1 MGGICQSIYL
11 RFVWRILPV
20 NAVKVPVNITLLI
33 QRIKLFMMYAMAQE
47 RYPTIIKKII
57 ESPQLKKIFAQ
68 CVT

>member
-1 MGGICQSIYL
+1 MYV

-20 NAVKVPVNITLLI
+20 NAVKVPVNITLFI